1 MALVLRA
8 SGVALA
14 ALAVIL
20 VLRGTSST
28 FAVFVKIGAVVLLFG
43 MAIAELSSGINE
55 IRDVVSDVIR
65 ADSFTAKAISVM
77 LKALGIALVGR
88 VCADICKECGEQGL
102 AQGVESVAGIVI
114 FSLSIPILS
123 EILLLASDVLERGA

>member
-8 SGVALA
+8 SGVALT

-20 VLRGTSST
+20 VLRGASSA
-28 FAVFVKIGAVVLLFG
+28 FATLVKVGAVVLLFG
-43 MAIAELSSGINE
+43 MTLAELASGLDDIRGVVSGIV
-55 IRDVVSDVIR
+55 DG
-65 ADSFTAKAISVM
+65 ASFTGRAISVM

-102 AQGVESVAGIVI
+102 AQGVESVSGIVI
-114 FSLSIPILS
+114 FSLSVPILS
-123 EILLLASDVLERGA
+123 EILLFASDMLERGT

>member
-8 SGVALA
+8 SGIALS

-20 VLRGTSST
+20 VLRGTSGV
-28 FAVFVKIGAVVLLFG
+28 FATLVKVGAVVLLFG
-43 MAIAELSSGINE
+43 MALAELSSGLADIK
-55 IRDVVSDVIR
+55 DAVSGIVDG
-65 ADSFTAKAISVM
+65 DSFTGRAISVM

-102 AQGVESVAGIVI
+102 AQGVESVSGIVI
-114 FSLSIPILS
+114 FSLSVPILS
-123 EILLLASDVLERGA
+123 EILFFASDVLKRGA

>member
-28 FAVFVKIGAVVLLFG
+28 FAVFVKIGAVVLRF
-43 MAIAELSSGINE
+43 
-55 IRDVVSDVIR
+55 
-65 ADSFTAKAISVM
+65 
-77 LKALGIALVGR
+77 
-88 VCADICKECGEQGL
+88 
-102 AQGVESVAGIVI
+102 
-114 FSLSIPILS
+114 
-123 EILLLASDVLERGA
+123 